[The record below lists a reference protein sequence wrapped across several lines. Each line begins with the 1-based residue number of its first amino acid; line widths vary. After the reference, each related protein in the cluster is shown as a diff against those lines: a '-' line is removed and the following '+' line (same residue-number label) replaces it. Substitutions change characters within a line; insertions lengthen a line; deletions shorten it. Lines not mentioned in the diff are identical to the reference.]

1 MVVDRPFGMDL
12 DAAAE
17 LADMLV
23 EGRLEPA
30 CRAARQP
37 ASQCGASARIS
48 AMTARAS
55 MSGAPNSSSGR
66 VVPRPSDSVVP
77 SSITVPA

>member
-1 MVVDRPFGMDL
+1 VVVGGILDVDL
-12 DAAAE
+12 QAGAE
-17 LADMLV
+17 LAGVLV

-30 CRAARQP
+30 GRRRQP
-37 ASQCGASARIS
+37 ASQSGARACMRARIF
-48 AMTARAS
+48 AGAI
-55 MSGAPNSSSGR
+55 SGAPNSSSGR